1 MCDIREAKGPFNY
14 FMWLQLLS
22 PGRPGFPTISGTVSP
37 GVLGVLKTLDPE
49 MLLLSQK

>member
-1 MCDIREAKGPFNY
+1 MYDIREAKGPFNY
-14 FMWLQLLS
+14 FVWLQLLS

-37 GVLGVLKTLDPE
+37 DLFGVLKTNPE